1 MGPQAATTLPQ
12 QGPQGERKTLSISLP
27 HLHFLFLCFLPSC
40 GASCSIQSF
49 FALHELIVCFCC
61 VVAGVLVH
69 LGLLERRGGEGGGEG
84 RGGEGRKDV
93 ASSTVLPNMGTF
105 LSNV

>member
-1 MGPQAATTLPQ
+1 M
-12 QGPQGERKTLSISLP
+12 
-27 HLHFLFLCFLPSC
+27 
-40 GASCSIQSF
+40 
-49 FALHELIVCFCC
+49 CFCC

-84 RGGEGRKDV
+84 RGGRKEDV